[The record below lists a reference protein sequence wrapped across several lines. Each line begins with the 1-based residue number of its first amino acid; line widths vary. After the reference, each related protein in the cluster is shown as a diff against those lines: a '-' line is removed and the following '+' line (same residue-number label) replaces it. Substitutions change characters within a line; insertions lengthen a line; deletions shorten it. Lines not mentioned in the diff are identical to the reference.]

1 MATEKPPRPQLLPA
15 CEVWAKVVRNLDQD
29 LAEGLN
35 TARECC
41 DRYAGDRARLA
52 ITFRHPDGQSQR
64 WTYFDL
70 ARHSAM
76 AASVFAKAGLRR
88 GDRVAAVLSR
98 QIETWVCALAA
109 WRSGLTYVPLFCG
122 FGADALA
129 YRLEAS
135 RAKLVVVDHQW
146 RAAVEQAQQLL
157 DTDIGVI
164 TVSGPRGTGIRTG
177 DRSFWAE
184 IDMAEPAGPG
194 VTTAAHEP
202 ATLLFTS
209 GTTGQPKACVIPHSG
224 FVSLIPYVEH
234 ALGLR
239 TGDLLF
245 TTSDPGWAYGL
256 YTTGLVPMCR
266 GIPLLSYSGP
276 FDTRAWLD
284 VINAELATY
293 ITAAPT
299 AFRSLVDAVRRRGA
313 PRSLRAAAGAGEPL
327 DADTVSAW
335 QDLTGTPIRDGYG
348 LTEVGMALA
357 NLADPEMELVPGAM
371 GTNVPG
377 FDVMLVGPDGVPLI
391 GEAEGA
397 IAIRRARFQ
406 LATGYDNA
414 HEAWDRRWKDDLF
427 VTEDRARCDGD
438 GRWWFVGR
446 DDDMIITAGYNVG
459 PMEVE
464 TVLLEHPA
472 VAEAAVVASPD
483 RERGSVVR
491 AVVVT
496 RPDATPGPELTDELQ
511 DAVRTR
517 VGRHAYPRV
526 VDYVE
531 ALPRT
536 EVGKIRRAA
545 LRAVKPNGG

>member
-1 MATEKPPRPQLLPA
+1 MVTDPSPSPRLPSSDQ
-15 CEVWAKVVRNLDQD
+15 VWAHVVHGLDQD
-29 LAEGLN
+29 PSEGLN

-41 DRYAGDRARLA
+41 ERHAGDRSRLA
-52 ITFRHPDGQSQR
+52 ITVRHPDGGSQR

-70 ARHSAM
+70 SRHASLAAAM
-76 AASVFAKAGLRR
+76 FAKAGLRR

-98 QIETWVCALAA
+98 QIETWICALAA

-129 YRLEAS
+129 YRLRASEA
-135 RAKLVVVDHQW
+135 RLLVVDHQW
-146 RAAVEQAQQLL
+146 RSGAQQALEML
-157 DTDIGVI
+157 DTDVEVI
-164 TVSGPRGTGIRTG
+164 TVSGAGGRGIRRG

-184 IDMAEPAGPG
+184 LDTAEPAGAP
-194 VTTAAHEP
+194 VNTAADEA

-224 FVSLIPYVEH
+224 FVSLIPYVDH

-239 TGDLLF
+239 VGDLLF

-256 YTTGLVPMCR
+256 YTTGLVPMAR

-276 FDTRAWLD
+276 FDPAAWLE
-284 VINAELATY
+284 VMTAESATY

-299 AFRSLVDAVRRRGA
+299 AFRSLVASVGRLGA
-313 PRSLRAAAGAGEPL
+313 PPSLRAAAGAGEPL
-327 DADTVSAW
+327 DADTVSSW
-335 QDLTGTPIRDGYG
+335 QNLTGTPIRDGYG

-357 NLADPEMELVPGAM
+357 NLAEPPTELVPGAM

-377 FDVMLVGPDGVPLI
+377 FDAMLVGPDGELLS
-391 GEAEGA
+391 GAAEGA
-397 IAIRRARFQ
+397 IAIRRPAFQ
-406 LATGYDNA
+406 LATDYDND
-414 HEAWDRRWKDDLF
+414 HEAWQARWHDDLF
-427 VTEDRARCDGD
+427 VTEDRARRDAD

-459 PMEVE
+459 PIEVE
-464 TVLLEHPA
+464 TVLLEHPG
-472 VAEAAVVASPD
+472 VAEAAVVAAPD
-483 RERGSVVR
+483 PKRGSAVR
-491 AVVVT
+491 AVVVA
-496 RPDATPGPELTDELQ
+496 RPDASPGSQLTAELQ
-511 DAVRTR
+511 QTVRER
-517 VGRHAYPRV
+517 IGRHAYPRI

-531 ALPRT
+531 SLPRT

-545 LRAVKPNGG
+545 LRVTEP